1 MRLGKRQLQELLFY
15 MVLTRKL
22 EESLARLHREQEL
35 RSPLGL
41 RSGLEAV
48 SVGAAF
54 VPTPRDALA
63 SSLPTVG
70 TLLLRGVKPAEIV
83 LQFLGRAGAPS
94 GGRDGIRHFG
104 DLSRGIV
111 GTTGHTAT
119 HVSVMAGLAYASRL
133 QQQERV
139 ALALVSE
146 EAVASGDFHEG
157 INFAAVRKVPLVVV
171 VVRFPS
177 TITGA
182 GFSSGAEV
190 AQLYERARGYGIKA
204 LPVDG
209 SDLLQV
215 VQVVETATD
224 RAKAGEGP
232 TLIEAPLRSSTR
244 YFGNDDAIP
253 AAFGEAARLDPSQS
267 ENENDVDANP
277 VWRFE
282 KFLLQQDGLSEAERT
297 GLSARAD
304 EAVSDALRAADAA
317 PPPEPDR
324 AREPSLHREHRV
336 G

>member
-35 RSPLGL
+35 QSPLGL

-54 VPTPRDALA
+54 VPTPRDSLA

-70 TLLLRGVKPAEIV
+70 SLLLRGVKPAEIV

-104 DLSRGIV
+104 DPARGIV

-119 HVSVMAGLAYASRL
+119 HVGVMAGVAYAAGL
-133 QQQERV
+133 QRQERV

-146 EAVASGDFHEG
+146 EALASGDFHEG

-171 VVRFPS
+171 VVRFPAPAP
-177 TITGA
+177 GA
-182 GFSSGAEV
+182 DLSAGSEV
-190 AQLYERARGYGIKA
+190 AQLYERARGYGIES

-224 RAKAGEGP
+224 RAKSGGGP
-232 TLIEAPLRSSTR
+232 TLIEAPLRSSSR
-244 YFGNDDAIP
+244 YFGNDDAVP
-253 AAFGEAARLDPSQS
+253 APFGEAARLDPLQS

-282 KFLLQQDGLSEAERT
+282 KFLLQQDWLSEGERT

-304 EAVSDALRAADAA
+304 EAVTDALRAADAA
-317 PPPEPDR
+317 P
-324 AREPSLHREHRV
+324 RV
-336 G
+336 M